1 MFRARIP
8 CLTISVM
15 SENVDFI
22 KNVPTHILEVIV
34 TSKRILSCVPARNL
48 EMLLSQQV
56 GLSKVSLF
64 SLMNAFTKMP
74 RDKLSLKMMRLIIM
88 EQVYLELSA
97 KQINDFDPLIS
108 RPRTSRR
115 GSSLVNE
122 YNSIEVSLKKI
133 LSNV

>member
-15 SENVDFI
+15 SEDADFI

-88 EQVYLELSA
+88 EQVY
-97 KQINDFDPLIS
+97 F
-108 RPRTSRR
+108 
-115 GSSLVNE
+115 
-122 YNSIEVSLKKI
+122 
-133 LSNV
+133 